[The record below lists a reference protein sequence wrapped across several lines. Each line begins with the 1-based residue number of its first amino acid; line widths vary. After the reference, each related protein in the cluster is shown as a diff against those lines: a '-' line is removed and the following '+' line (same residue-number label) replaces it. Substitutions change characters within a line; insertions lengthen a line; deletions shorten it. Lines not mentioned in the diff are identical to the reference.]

1 MKKAKILVVDDE
13 KEICEVTRSFLSKKN
28 YLCSVA
34 VCEAEAM
41 AILNKEHPDL
51 VLLDI
56 RLKETSGL
64 DVLRK
69 IKEIDPKI
77 KVVMVTGLA
86 DEESVRQAKAQG
98 ADDFVSKPFTADCLQ
113 ELVAQKLSV

>member
-1 MKKAKILVVDDE
+1 MEKAKILIVDDE
-13 KEICEVTRSFLSKKN
+13 KEICEVTRNFLSRKD
-28 YLCSVA
+28 YLCFTA
-34 VCEAEAM
+34 VCEEEAM
-41 AILNKEHPDL
+41 AALNKERPDL

-64 DVLRK
+64 EVLRK

-86 DEESVRQAKAQG
+86 DAETIREARAEG
-98 ADDFVSKPFTADCLQ
+98 ADDFVSKPFTAASLQ
-113 ELVAQKLSV
+113 ELVAQKLSS